1 MLPRLHLTRCP
12 RWAKGRGLKEPQ
24 VTDPKRTCFST
35 VLRQFV
41 DAKGKDERKSDP
53 QHDRNPIL
61 PLLEWDLSLPFT
73 FHFFRLS
80 LGSGHIDFPSVG
92 QVPSQFVQPLGISL
106 PLLVPVLAPRPFCI
120 SCGDI
125 QAEWAQPHHAILGAG
140 SIWNARIWS
149 IWNALNLVSL
159 DSPLGFHDFYGFEGF
174 YDFYGFCDFHDF
186 DGSHGLKGFHGFY
199 F

>member
-1 MLPRLHLTRCP
+1 ME
-12 RWAKGRGLKEPQ
+12 KERMSVK
-24 VTDPKRTCFST
+24 VT
-35 VLRQFV
+35 
-41 DAKGKDERKSDP
+41 P

-61 PLLEWDLSLPFT
+61 PLLEWDLSLSFT
-73 FHFFRLS
+73 FHLFRLS
-80 LGSGHIDFPSVG
+80 WGSGHIDFPSVG

-140 SIWNARIWS
+140 SIWNARVWS

-159 DSPLGFHDFYGFEGF
+159 ELPPRFPWFLWFRRFLWFLWFLRFPWFRRFSWFERVPWF
-174 YDFYGFCDFHDF
+174 
-186 DGSHGLKGFHGFY
+186 LL
-199 F
+199 